1 MTSRFLPL
9 GVRYSSFLLGFLSGR
24 SYKRLVS
31 FATGGGNCKVLV
43 DGAVTVTTSLKGSKN
58 ALALD
63 KLAENILV
71 TIKVGSC
78 AKGDSE
84 LGASIVLSIV
94 RQSELTALVVSQCEI
109 LIHESLAEG
118 TKILLANATS
128 RDSKSRLTVVE
139 LSAGE

>member
-1 MTSRFLPL
+1 MLDT
-9 GVRYSSFLLGFLSGR
+9 
-24 SYKRLVS
+24 LVFFWAFFQAEAIRDWCS

-58 ALALD
+58 VLALD
-63 KLAENILV
+63 KLAENILI

-78 AKGDSE
+78 AKSDSE

-109 LIHESLAEG
+109 LVHESLAEG